1 MFRPQEGIICSA
13 LSHRSSRIVVGE
25 FSAHASH
32 ENDISWDDFK
42 EGFRGAHIPKSIMKI
57 KKREFDDL
65 KQRNMTVSDYNS
77 QFTLLS
83 RYANEEHMTEIK
95 KMEKFLDG
103 LAPALKCQLVV
114 HTFPDFKHW
123 WTRPLLWKM
132 RDAVWKISA
141 SEKGTRLITLA
152 ITEARQIFKRVGHT
166 NSHPMSH
173 AQSRIFMQGTR
184 NSPIAPALLVTLVE
198 KKGTM
203 PNSAPSQGTQP
214 QSQTTATIPRPSE
227 TISIPTITTGR
238 VI

>member
-1 MFRPQEGIICSA
+1 
-13 LSHRSSRIVVGE
+13 
-25 FSAHASH
+25 
-32 ENDISWDDFK
+32 
-42 EGFRGAHIPKSIMKI
+42 
-57 KKREFDDL
+57 
-65 KQRNMTVSDYNS
+65 MTVWRPRLNANWSC
-77 QFTLLS
+77 TL
-83 RYANEEHMTEIK
+83 
-95 KMEKFLDG
+95 FLI
-103 LAPALKCQLVV
+103 L
-114 HTFPDFKHW
+114 KHW
-123 WTRPLLWKM
+123 WTKPLLWKM

-184 NSPIAPALLVTLVE
+184 NSHIAPALLVTLVE

-203 PNSAPSQGTQP
+203 PNSAPSQGIQP
-214 QSQTTATIPRPSE
+214 QSRTTAATIPRPSE